1 MTNHAIFWGTLMI
14 LGMIGP
20 VQAQE
25 PQVSPEKGQ
34 AIYTAHCATCHG
46 FQGQGDGPQAA
57 DLIVP
62 PTNFHR
68 PESRAKSEQ
77 DLRGTIIWGVI
88 FSPMHGWWGKLS
100 GEDMRSVTAYIRRLA
115 PYQPRTP

>member
-1 MTNHAIFWGTLMI
+1 MIYYPLFWSALLVFGLTGLAY
-14 LGMIGP
+14 
-20 VQAQE
+20 AQE
-25 PQVSPEKGQ
+25 PQVSPGKGRTT
-34 AIYTAHCATCHG
+34 YTAHCAKCHG
-46 FQGQGDGPQAA
+46 DQGKGDGPEAA
-57 DLIVP
+57 NLIVP

-100 GEDMRSVTAYIRRLA
+100 GEEMRAVTAYIRRLA
-115 PYQPRTP
+115 PYQPSTP